1 MVWKIFLVI
10 IAIVIIA
17 VPIEMI
23 LLDIFTVKPKK
34 KEKQIIPYIE
44 EDDTEKISKE
54 IDDFIRENNLY
65 IPKE

>member
-23 LLDIFTVKPKK
+23 LLDIFTIKPKK

-54 IDDFIRENNLY
+54 MTL
-65 IPKE
+65 